1 MQEAVNT
8 NNEKVKLVSNCCK
21 ANAYTHY
28 EEEGTNYYV
37 CQNCELAC
45 DLVKQYEDANL
56 DMFERFDKKFLSP
69 RTLWAQDEEG
79 HWYSK
84 DDVRQFF
91 KQEIENLLKEMIGE
105 EVEDDYVCEYTS
117 GAVFGAN
124 KKRENLINLATKHG
138 FNVK

>member
-8 NNEKVKLVSNCCK
+8 NNEKVKLVSKCCK

-28 EEEGTNYYV
+28 EEEGTNFYV

-56 DMFERFDKKFLSP
+56 DMFERFDIGVEQKCYKEGATSV
-69 RTLWAQDEEG
+69 QDFA
-79 HWYSK
+79 K
-84 DDVRQFF
+84 VFF

-124 KKRENLINLATKHG
+124 KKRENLINLAAKHG

>member
-1 MQEAVNT
+1 MQEART
-8 NNEKVKLVSNCCK
+8 INNEKVKLVSNCCK

-56 DMFERFDKKFLSP
+56 DMFERFDKQFAIGQGRKWIM
-69 RTLWAQDEEG
+69 TEEEADEV
-79 HWYSK
+79 K
-84 DDVRQFF
+84 QFF

-124 KKRENLINLATKHG
+124 KKRENLINLAAKHG